1 MTAIAATATTTA
13 CLIATRAAH
22 RVARMTIRE
31 PMFGWVQSGRKT
43 LIGRHVHQHYGA
55 GQAFLLAQGTQWDV
69 VNEPAP
75 GGHYRAL
82 ILQFSPALIEQFHAL
97 YGAQFPATRQ
107 APFTGLDMTAELRDS
122 AQRAFEARAGL
133 LQTHRLL
140 EVLLLLAE
148 AGVAYPPPG
157 APGWDERVRRMVG
170 QRPHADWTLALLA
183 EAFHTSASTLRR
195 RLHACDASFAGI
207 LREARL
213 ETALALLQ
221 STPLAVGDIALRCG
235 YQSHSR
241 FSAAF
246 RRRFGF
252 PPKQLRPPE
261 AARVA

>member
-1 MTAIAATATTTA
+1 MSTHAAAATF
-13 CLIATRAAH
+13 LIATRAAH
-22 RVARMTIRE
+22 RVAQMTIRE

-43 LIGRHVHQHYGA
+43 LVGPHVHQHYGA
-55 GQAFLLAQGTQWDV
+55 GQAFLLAHGTQWDV
-69 VNEPAP
+69 VNQPAP

-82 ILQFSPALIEQFHAL
+82 IVQFAPALIEQFHAL
-97 YGAQFPATRQ
+97 YGAQFPAARQ
-107 APFTGLDMTAELRDS
+107 APLAGLDLTPELRES
-122 AQRAFEARAGL
+122 VQRAVEARAGA

-148 AGVAYPPPG
+148 AGVVYAPPG
-157 APGWDERVRRMVG
+157 APGWDERVRRMLA

-195 RLHACDASFAGI
+195 RLRACGASFADI

-213 ETALALLQ
+213 ETALGLLQ
-221 STPLAVGDIALRCG
+221 TTPLAVGDIALRCG

-261 AARVA
+261 SAKFA